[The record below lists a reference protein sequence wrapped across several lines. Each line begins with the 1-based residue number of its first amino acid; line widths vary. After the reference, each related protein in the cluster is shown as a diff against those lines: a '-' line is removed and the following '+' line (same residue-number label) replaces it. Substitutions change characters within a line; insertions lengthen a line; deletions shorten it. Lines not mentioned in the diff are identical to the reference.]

1 MPHYYLITNVIYLLV
16 YMPTN
21 CIYICSQVRVGDE
34 CVYLLKLMCAN
45 SLCGLAVARMETLSS
60 DFVGCV
66 HV

>member
-1 MPHYYLITNVIYLLV
+1 M
-16 YMPTN
+16 
-21 CIYICSQVRVGDE
+21 GDE